1 MLLGYFKM
9 CISEMFLQ
17 FCCVVGRHNLIIL
30 WGDRAIYPE
39 KGLLDPTYQEK
50 GFFILNLQHN
60 WRIISYHLQFPL
72 GRLLVC
78 TEGQACYW
86 PDIDL
91 CLVEKEKAKKASDPH
106 FLLRFVWIHQ
116 LGLGV
121 TWDWNQRK
129 NFHFHIPNR
138 FHIKPLFCKTLPTY
152 NCNPPTRNFTLSRP
166 QEVEQN
172 FTRSRVFAAIWTH
185 VHIGRVYEGFNAS
198 GALRL

>member
-1 MLLGYFKM
+1 MHFSSCQGHGWLLAFICKLAQENGERKMILMLKRAF
-9 CISEMFLQ
+9 IF
-17 FCCVVGRHNLIIL
+17 FVVVLCGWMVGWHNLIIL

-50 GFFILNLQHN
+50 GFFILNLEHN

-91 CLVEKEKAKKASDPH
+91 CLVEKEKAKKASDFH

-138 FHIKPLFCKTLPTY
+138 FHIKPLLYKTLPTY
-152 NCNPPTRNFTLSRP
+152 N
-166 QEVEQN
+166 
-172 FTRSRVFAAIWTH
+172 
-185 VHIGRVYEGFNAS
+185 FNAPAIFTCNAS
-198 GALRL
+198 EEF